1 MLMPLVVYIPINLAT
16 DILTRPFIDGKKI
29 IAEEKII
36 EEKEKK
42 QREIIQKEKE
52 KEYKKHWKI
61 LNESLMAKEKLQ
73 PHISRELYQSQMNDP
88 KNYDENK
95 QKIRQKY
102 AKIEEKF
109 DKKIQAENERL
120 EKAKEDIEKKYTSS
134 TVIPQKSALASK
146 RTLTSN
152 VSLILLILTYAYLF
166 FAIRQQKIYF
176 TEKGVYAQLGLFPW
190 TKGYIFFKWSDI
202 ERVGFTQSPLGFLF
216 ASSDVHIIRR
226 YSGEAVTIKRI
237 FRGKQFSAEASYYL
251 YNSYNEVNSIQKG

>member
-1 MLMPLVVYIPINLAT
+1 MPIILYLPVNMAT
-16 DILTRPFIDGKKI
+16 DIITRPFIDNQKV

-61 LNESLMAKEKLQ
+61 INESLIAKEKLQ

-95 QKIRQKY
+95 KKIRQKY
-102 AKIEEKF
+102 AKIEEKY
-109 DKKIQAENERL
+109 DAKIQAENERH
-120 EKAKEDIEKKYTSS
+120 EKANEDIEKKYTSS
-134 TVIPQKSALASK
+134 TVIPQKSALSAK
-146 RTLTSN
+146 MNLTSN
-152 VSLILLILTYAYLF
+152 VNLILLILTYAYLF

-176 TEKGVYAQLGLFPW
+176 NEKGVYAQLGLFPW
-190 TKGYIFFKWSDI
+190 TKGYIFFKWNDI

-226 YSGEAVTIKRI
+226 YSGESATIKRI
-237 FRGKQFSAEASYYL
+237 FKGKQFSGEASEYL
-251 YNSYNEVNSIQKG
+251 YNNF